1 MKPLITSVAS
11 LDIGQPSNNYDDQLP
26 SCSSSSQLPTN
37 GDPTGKQPDTSDPT
51 TPTSPS
57 EETVKE
63 RIHRKSYY
71 SRFNDEPIRR
81 R

>member
-1 MKPLITSVAS
+1 MKPLISSVAS
-11 LDIGQPSNNYDDQLP
+11 LDIGQPCNNYDE
-26 SCSSSSQLPTN
+26 SSQLPTN